1 MAKPLAKVQQSACLL
16 LMACKL
22 VLFFAA
28 LTFGAPAFASDT
40 VVDTRLHHLRAG
52 DVREWTEFA
61 EQAEGDR
68 LDIAFDV
75 KAGHPPKTLRLRH
88 RDVKQSW
95 KLMVNDLEIGRLP
108 QDENDMVSFWPMP
121 DELPAGPNTLAI
133 VPAGGTPDDI
143 LVGDTRLD
151 DRPLDTVL
159 NEATLEVAVTEN
171 GERIPCRLTLVDAN
185 GSLMTLGTRSGERLA
200 VRPGVVYTADGWA
213 RLSLP
218 VGRYTLYA
226 GRGFEYGIDSA
237 EVELTPGR
245 SAGAKLSINHEV
257 PTEGWVACDTH
268 CHTLTYSGH
277 GDATLAERLIA
288 VAGEAIEL
296 PIATDHNLRVDYE
309 VAARAAGLSRYFT
322 PVAGNEVTTARLGH
336 FNIFPLAADA
346 PAIDADVSDWPTLF
360 ERIFSLAGARVAVLN
375 HARDLHG
382 GFRPFAPEHHIGLA
396 GENLD
401 GRKLRANAMEV
412 VNSGALQSDSMQLL
426 RDWFGLLNRGLSILP
441 VGSSDSHDVARHFIG
456 QGRTYIRCNDEDPGA
471 IDVDVVVDNLL
482 AGRLVVSM
490 GLLTEISVAGQYGP
504 GDLVE
509 MTDEI
514 EISVRV
520 LGPSWTKASS
530 VVLYANGLPIRE
542 ATIDLRTAGD
552 EEPGVQWQARWT
564 LPRPK
569 HDIYLVAVA
578 TGPGV
583 TAPYWPIPKAYQ
595 PTSPDW
601 QPYVIG
607 LTGAVRLDADGV
619 KGFTCAH
626 DYAERLVQAAEG
638 DAMELCRRLTDYDE
652 AVAVQASSVWAASGE
667 SLFDDDLADAL
678 SAAPAHVGR
687 GFAAYTAAWKESH
700 AARARQPQ

>member
-1 MAKPLAKVQQSACLL
+1 MT
-16 LMACKL
+16 CKL
-22 VLFFAA
+22 ALFFAA
-28 LTFGAPAFASDT
+28 LAVGSPAFASET
-40 VVDTRLHHLRAG
+40 VVDTKFHHLRAG

-75 KAGHPPKTLRLRH
+75 KAEHPPKTFRLRH

-95 KLMVNDLEIGRLP
+95 KLMLNDREIGRLP
-108 QDENDMVSFWPMP
+108 QDENDTVSFWPMP

-133 VPAGGTPDDI
+133 VPAGSAPDDI
-143 LVGDTRLD
+143 QVGDMRLD

-159 NEATLEVAVTEN
+159 NEATLEVSITED
-171 GERIPCRLTLVDAN
+171 GERIPCRLTLVDPN

-213 RLSLP
+213 RLALP
-218 VGRYTLYA
+218 AGRYTLYA

-237 EVELTPGR
+237 EVELTPGG
-245 SAGAKLSINHEV
+245 SANSKLSISREV

-296 PIATDHNLRVDYE
+296 PIATDHNLRVDYDE
-309 VAARAAGLSRYFT
+309 AARTAGLRRYFT

-336 FNIFPLAADA
+336 FNVFPLAAES
-346 PAIDADVSDWPTLF
+346 PAVDADVSDWPSLF
-360 ERIFSLAGARVAVLN
+360 ERIFSVAGARVAVLN
-375 HARDLHG
+375 HARDMHG
-382 GFRPFAPEHHIGLA
+382 GFRPFAPEHHIGVA

-401 GRKLRANAMEV
+401 GRALGANAMEV
-412 VNSGALQSDSMQLL
+412 VNSGALQSDPMQLP
-426 RDWFGLLNRGLSILP
+426 RDWFGLLNRGLAIVP

-456 QGRTYIRCNDEDPGA
+456 QGRTYIRCDDADPGA
-471 IDVDVVVDNLL
+471 IDVDAVIDNLL
-482 AGRLVVSM
+482 GGRVAVSM
-490 GLLTEISVAGQYGP
+490 GLLTEISLAGQFGP

-509 MTDEI
+509 MADDI
-514 EISVRV
+514 DVSVCV
-520 LGPSWTKASS
+520 LSPSWTRASNI
-530 VVLYANGLPIRE
+530 VLYANGLPIRE
-542 ATIDLRTAGD
+542 ATVGVRTKGSQ
-552 EEPGVQWQARWT
+552 ETGVQCQARWT

-583 TAPYWPIPKAYQ
+583 AAPYWPIPKSYQ

-626 DYAERLVQAAEG
+626 DYAVRLVQAAEG
-638 DAMELCRRLTDYDE
+638 DATELCRRLTDYDE
-652 AVAVQASSVWAASGE
+652 AVAVQAASVWAAGGE
-667 SLFDDDLADAL
+667 SLFDGDLADAL
-678 SAAPAHVGR
+678 GAAPAHVGR
-687 GFAAYTAAWKESH
+687 GFAAYTAAWRESQ